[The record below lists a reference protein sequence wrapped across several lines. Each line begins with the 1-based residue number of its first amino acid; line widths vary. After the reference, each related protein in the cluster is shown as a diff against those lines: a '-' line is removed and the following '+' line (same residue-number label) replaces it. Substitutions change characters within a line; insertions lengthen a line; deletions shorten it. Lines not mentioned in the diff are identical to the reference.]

1 VVRKGRKFDAATA
14 RVHAMIEGAQVSRT
28 HALPYRRFGRLS
40 ADHPLVVKLGRA
52 GWFAKGLVYVV
63 AGVLAVLIAAKASG
77 WASATSATKEASPT
91 GALKTISLMS
101 GGALLM
107 WVMAGGLLLY
117 SCWRIIAALLPGGT
131 DGKAWVMRIGY
142 LVSAVIYLTFAITA
156 IALARSS
163 GSNPNGNA
171 KVSSLSDSLM
181 AHTGGR
187 VATGIA
193 GAIAVGAGLYRVAK
207 GARGDVTDE
216 LNLSSLSSSRRRWT
230 RRLGSVGEVG
240 RGIGIGM
247 IGFFLIRA
255 AVTYD
260 ATEATGLD
268 GALRRLAEQNLG
280 VVVVLVIGVGF
291 AAYGLFCLATFTHRE
306 LQAP

>member
-1 VVRKGRKFDAATA
+1 
-14 RVHAMIEGAQVSRT
+14 MSRT
-28 HALPYRRFGRLS
+28 HALPYTPVGRLS
-40 ADHPLVVKLGRA
+40 ADHPLIVKLGRA

-77 WASATSATKEASPT
+77 WASVTAATKEASPT

-117 SCWRIIAALLPGGT
+117 SCWRIVAALLPGGT
-131 DGKAWVMRIGY
+131 DGTAWVMRIGY
-142 LVSAVIYLTFAITA
+142 LVSAVIYLTFAFTA
-156 IALARSS
+156 IALARSDR
-163 GSNPNGNA
+163 SNPDGNA
-171 KVSSLSDSLM
+171 KVTSLSDSVM

-187 VATGIA
+187 VAIGIA

-207 GARGDVTDE
+207 GARGDVADE
-216 LNLSSLSSSRRRWT
+216 LNLSTLSSSRRRWT

-240 RGIGIGM
+240 RGFGIGM

-268 GALRRLAEQNLG
+268 GALRRLAEQTLG
-280 VVVVLVIGVGF
+280 IVVVLVIGVGF